1 MTHGPGNP
9 IKLSR
14 SNAESFTAAPGV
26 GQNTD
31 EVLSGL
37 LGYDEARIDELKNKG
52 AAG

>member
-1 MTHGPGNP
+1 
-9 IKLSR
+9 
-14 SNAESFTAAPGV
+14 V

-37 LGYDEARIDELKNKG
+37 LAYYEARIDELKNKG